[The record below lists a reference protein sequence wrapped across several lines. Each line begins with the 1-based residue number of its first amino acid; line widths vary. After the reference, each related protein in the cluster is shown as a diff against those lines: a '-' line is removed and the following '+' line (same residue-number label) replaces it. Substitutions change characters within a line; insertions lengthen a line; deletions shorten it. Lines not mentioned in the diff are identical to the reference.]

1 MGPAL
6 GQIHR
11 ENQEEMSRYIQFYSI
26 LLSKTYVHRICIM
39 YILAFYCFIDYM
51 SISSTILSSF
61 TNVDQTKQK
70 IFAAQTGSAG
80 MDTSLFQTTPGCGVP
95 IGL

>member
-26 LLSKTYVHRICIM
+26 FLSKTYVHRICIM

-61 TNVDQTKQK
+61 TNFDQTKQK